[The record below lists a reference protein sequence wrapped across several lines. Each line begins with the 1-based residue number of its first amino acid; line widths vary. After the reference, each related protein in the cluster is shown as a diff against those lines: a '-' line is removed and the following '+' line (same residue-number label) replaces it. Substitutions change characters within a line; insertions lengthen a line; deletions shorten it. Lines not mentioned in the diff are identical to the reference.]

1 MENEDVRDESRD
13 VVRVDVSSVSRRP
26 FAATCPIVDTE
37 SNHWIQNSV
46 TQPLSGWNLPKDECR
61 HLLEIIETFTNFSQ
75 EAIQSLSEP
84 YITIIYDQPL
94 HDCEIRVSEGNTAI
108 PVVVYRQHMSEIL
121 VQRLKDEKGQTV
133 PISAVIQREYSVG
146 EFYMFTS
153 SEVEIVLDNFGEMV
167 KKSLN
172 DTSMTD
178 EEIRRVVLDELQDK
192 LGRNVEIE
200 TNARDYTDSIRVT
213 INGRTS
219 EFKAGDVST
228 DLLRTLLRSTR
239 NLDIGMGMGM
249 DDLYF
254 EVFEHDDFY
263 FSEGQKAD
271 KEIAHRRHMNMR
283 KLDDRI
289 RNINNKIKRETGT
302 KFEFLVKTGD
312 KIRLNSELTRLKKSR
327 K

>member
-1 MENEDVRDESRD
+1 MEDEDVKNENRD

-26 FAATCPIVDTE
+26 FAVTCPIVDTE

-46 TQPLSGWNLPKDECR
+46 AQPLSGWNLPKDEYR
-61 HLLEIIETFTNFSQ
+61 HLLEIIEMFTNFSQ

-84 YITIIYDQPL
+84 YITIIYDQIL
-94 HDCEIRVSEGNTAI
+94 HDCEIRVSDGDTAV
-108 PVVVYRQHMSEIL
+108 PVVVYRQHISEIL
-121 VQRLKDEKGQTV
+121 VQRSKCDESQTV
-133 PISAVIQREYSVG
+133 SISAVIQREYSVG
-146 EFYMFTS
+146 EFYMFAS
-153 SEVEIVLDNFGEMV
+153 SEVKIVLDNFGEMV

-178 EEIRRVVLDELQDK
+178 EEVRRVVLDELQDK
-192 LGRNVEIE
+192 LGKDVRIE
-200 TNARDYTDSIRVT
+200 TNARDYADSIRVT

-228 DLLRTLLRSTR
+228 DLLRTLLRLTR
-239 NLDIGMGMGM
+239 NLDIGMGM

-263 FSEGQKAD
+263 LTEGQKAD
-271 KEIAHRRHMNMR
+271 KEIAHRRHVNMR

-312 KIRLNSELTRLKKSR
+312 KIRLNSELSRLKKSR